1 MQLAEAILTKHYNDR
16 KAERGTITNV
26 EVQKAAYGEYDVEE
40 TNQKL
45 VPFLQT
51 KLNQKLAEVEE
62 KSFGVSKN
70 NNLGVCVFMP
80 ILINGDKK
88 YKITMNTESG
98 DKGNYYLAI
107 VMDDALITIYPTSA
121 AGTAEVESAIDDH
134 TKRENPNNTKS
145 SKAIFPQSAIVEI
158 NIDELYG
165 KEIEKAGEEKTSEE
179 TLDYKVRTDYRVGAT
194 FDHKQFGPG
203 KVVAAA
209 GGGKAGVNGM
219 VDWIDVKYAK
229 PFMKGGKLQDVRRFN
244 NILTAAYFGKTMKEG
259 SEEIKCKQCGWH
271 WRLSDGGKDPY
282 ICHKCGYDNSPTQKE
297 LHTMKDD
304 GYDEHQQVR
313 ADIEEMS
320 LENPSAQDFLQA
332 LKANPEYIR
341 DLIADFNFDPKK
353 GLQGVEDYIAS
364 IDHDDPDWQEFQD
377 WLEAKQKGSIK
388 EASKGLWANIR
399 AKQARGEKPAKKGSE
414 AYNKAVKAAEK
425 INAVDETDNY
435 CPTCLAEYLTEYKD
449 KIEEAEYRGRKV
461 SLGKPFL
468 TPGGPKKR
476 SVYVKNAKGNV
487 VKVNFGDPN
496 MRIKKSIPARRKSYR
511 ARHHCQS
518 PGPRWKAN
526 YWSCRAW

>member
-45 VPFLQT
+45 IPLLQA
-51 KLNQKLAEVEE
+51 KLDEKLTEIEAKDFPISTNYNV
-62 KSFGVSKN
+62 G
-70 NNLGVCVFMP
+70 LCAFMP
-80 ILINGDKK
+80 ILINGDSKH
-88 YKITMNTESG
+88 KIKMTVTNG
-98 DKGNYYLAI
+98 DEGTFYLDI
-107 VMDDALITIYPTSA
+107 LTDNKLVTIYPMSATS
-121 AGTAEVESAIDDH
+121 TKEVEEVVHNH
-134 TKRENPNNTKS
+134 TKRKYPENNKDV
-145 SKAIFPQSAIVEI
+145 KVLFPQSSIVEI

-165 KEIEKAGEEKTSEE
+165 KEVKKAGEQKVSQDV
-179 TLDYKVRTDYRVGAT
+179 LDYKVRTDYRVGAT

-203 KVVAAA
+203 KIVAADK
-209 GGGKAGVNGM
+209 GGKAGPDGRI
-219 VDWIDVKYAK
+219 DWVDVKYAK

-244 NILTAAYFGKTMKEG
+244 NILTAAYFGKTMKEA
-259 SEEIKCKQCGWH
+259 SEEIKCKECGHH
-271 WRLSDGGKDPY
+271 WKFADGGKHPY
-282 ICHKCGYDNSPTQKE
+282 LCKCGHDNTPIQKE
-297 LHTMKDD
+297 MHTMKDD
-304 GYDEHQQVR
+304 NYDEHHQLR
-313 ADIEEMS
+313 AD
-320 LENPSAQDFLQA
+320 
-332 LKANPEYIR
+332 
-341 DLIADFNFDPKK
+341 
-353 GLQGVEDYIAS
+353 VE
-364 IDHDDPDWQEFQD
+364 
-377 WLEAKQKGSIK
+377 
-388 EASKGLWANIR
+388 
-399 AKQARGEKPAKKGSE
+399 
-414 AYNKAVKAAEK
+414 
-425 INAVDETDNY
+425 ETDNY
-435 CPTCLAEYLTEYKD
+435 CPHCLAEYIMERVSKL
-449 KIEEAEYRGRKV
+449 EEAEYRGRKV